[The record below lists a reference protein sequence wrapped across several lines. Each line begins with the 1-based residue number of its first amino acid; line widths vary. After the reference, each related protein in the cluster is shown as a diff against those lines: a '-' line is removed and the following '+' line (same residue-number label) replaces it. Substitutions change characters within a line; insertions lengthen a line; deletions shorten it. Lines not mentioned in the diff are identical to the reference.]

1 MRDTP
6 LSNCERDF
14 LLKAI
19 EEKKRIDGR
28 QTYDYRRLKIRFGTD
43 YGCCFVDL
51 GQTRVMAQVSCEL
64 VAPKDSRK
72 EGSDP
77 TVNHTLVFWERYPT
91 PGGGG
96 TGEAEPEPESESA
109 SSKPENSH
117 PEREEP
123 SSGFPEIML
132 EENREAED
140 SRAESMEDMTAAATA
155 PMPMTEM

>member
-51 GQTRVMAQVSCEL
+51 GQTRKS
-64 VAPKDSRK
+64 
-72 EGSDP
+72 
-77 TVNHTLVFWERYPT
+77 
-91 PGGGG
+91 PGK
-96 TGEAEPEPESESA
+96 TGAETEPRR
-109 SSKPENSH
+109 P
-117 PEREEP
+117 P
-123 SSGFPEIML
+123 
-132 EENREAED
+132 
-140 SRAESMEDMTAAATA
+140 
-155 PMPMTEM
+155 